1 MHVELIVYTLPIAGK
16 QVFVEMSI
24 AVRDVGHAQSM
35 IARSIVT
42 DALHILVKKT
52 EKAPFICDSCSEKNK
67 KACKYNKYYYI
78 AEKAEAKAKDTFAVA
93 RRSTVDTGRIA
104 DTG

>member
-42 DALHILVKKT
+42 DALHILVKRLRKHLLYVILAAKRIRKRVST
-52 EKAPFICDSCSEKNK
+52 ISIITSLKKLKQRLKRHVRSREKE
-67 KACKYNKYYYI
+67 Y
-78 AEKAEAKAKDTFAVA
+78 
-93 RRSTVDTGRIA
+93 G
-104 DTG
+104 